1 MASKAA
7 SSHPGSI
14 ATEILFL
21 LRYVQQTAIIVTGFI
36 AAYFVYW
43 HNALRDPIPSQLIE
57 LLTAVRISVSTMSQS
72 SPLQFITGY
81 I

>member
-7 SSHPGSI
+7 SSQPGSI

-21 LRYVQQTAIIVTGFI
+21 LRYVQQTAIILTGFI

-43 HNALRDPIPSQLIE
+43 HNALRDPVPSQLIE
-57 LLTAVRISVSTMSQS
+57 LLTAVRISALHCLN
-72 SPLQFITGY
+72 PLCYTL
-81 I
+81 